1 MSKWKNKGIIFKNCV
16 PFTEC
21 ISNINNTQIDNAKD
35 MDVVMPKYN
44 LIGLSDNYSKTSG
57 G

>member
-44 LIGLSDNYSKTSG
+44 LIGLSDNYSKASG
-57 G
+57 S